1 MVEKFLL
8 PKKAE
13 RIIVL
18 QRVDL
23 VSPFIK
29 RLRKLFGRY
38 IFSNIITKF
47 FLNSDDIATKYFH
60 EMSKELSTIEKYINE
75 NDSLFLSI
83 GGGIGGL
90 EALINKKFKD
100 KLFYFIERNY
110 ISKKVKYGWDI
121 KNKEAYNSLKLLEK
135 FLLNNGFEREKFN
148 LFDFDKDKL
157 PEEKFDIV
165 ISLYSLDYHYNFNLY
180 EVYLKKV
187 MKPQSLLIIDTV
199 RPDYFK
205 NIFKSVEVIKQ
216 DMETVHKSKR
226 IICKNQ

>member
-1 MVEKFLL
+1 MQNFKLDRGIARL
-8 PKKAE
+8 AL
-13 RIIVL
+13 L
-18 QRVDL
+18 QRIEL
-23 VSPFIK
+23 SGTFLK
-29 RLRKLFGRY
+29 KLRKIFGRY
-38 IFSNIITKF
+38 IFSA
-47 FLNSDDIATKYFH
+47 FLSKYLINPN
-60 EMSKELSTIEKYINE
+60 EISKNYFNLMNKEFSLIDKYIKHN
-75 NDSLFLSI
+75 NKILSI
-83 GGGIGGL
+83 GSGVGGL
-90 EALINKKFKD
+90 EILIHKKFNNHIT
-100 KLFYFIERNY
+100 FIEKNY

>member
-1 MVEKFLL
+1 MQSFKLDRDIAHL
-8 PKKAE
+8 A
-13 RIIVL
+13 VL
-18 QRVDL
+18 QRIEL
-23 VSPFIK
+23 SSTFLK
-29 RLRKLFGRY
+29 KLRKIFGRY
-38 IFSNIITKF
+38 IFSA
-47 FLNSDDIATKYFH
+47 FLSKYLINPN
-60 EMSKELSTIEKYINE
+60 EISKNYLNLMNKEFSSIDKYINP
-75 NDSLFLSI
+75 NYRILSI
-83 GGGIGGL
+83 GSGIGGL
-90 EALINKKFKD
+90 EILIHKKFNNHIS
-100 KLFYFIERNY
+100 FIEKNY

-121 KNKEAYNSLKLLEK
+121 KNIEAYNSLKLLEK

-205 NIFKSVEVIKQ
+205 DIFKSVEVIKQ